1 MYAAKAARLGLGEDP
16 DLMSSRGTAS
26 GLLAEQPCNLRAV
39 TQAIVDYQQTL
50 AAKRE
55 ASR

>member
-1 MYAAKAARLGLGEDP
+1 
-16 DLMSSRGTAS
+16 MSSQGTAS
-26 GLLAEQPCNLRAV
+26 GLLAHQPCDLRAV
-39 TQAIVDYQQTL
+39 TQAVVDYQQTL

>member
-1 MYAAKAARLGLGEDP
+1 
-16 DLMSSRGTAS
+16 MSLRGAAS
-26 GLLAEQPCNLRAV
+26 GLLAHQPCDLRAV

-55 ASR
+55 ATR